1 MTWYNMSGRDQD
13 IVLSSRIRFA
23 RNLEG
28 YAFGNR
34 LSDSAAEEIID
45 KVGGV
50 LLENGFIRAS
60 LASPI
65 ETASYVEK
73 HYISREFAEKHTPH
87 ALLMNEPCGYA
98 VMLCEED
105 HMRLQCILPGLALEE
120 AYTSLCKL
128 DDLMDEKFAIAYDDT
143 LGYLTHCPTNLGTGM
158 RASVMMFLPGLVW
171 SKELPKIVPELKK
184 LGLTVRGVFG
194 EGSTGAGYSY
204 QVSNERT
211 LGVSEKQILDSVN
224 KRVLELCE
232 LELHARARML
242 EKQEMELRDKCLRAY
257 GTLCNCTL
265 LPIEELTTDM
275 VKIKLGIA
283 LGFFKVR
290 DMRDF
295 NDFLADMRPA
305 SFVIENELQ
314 HVTEKER
321 DACRAEIVGKVLPEL
336 VSRIR

>member
-158 RASVMMFLPGLVW
+158 RASVMMFLPALTMSGKISGLAAQL
-171 SKELPKIVPELKK
+171 SKIGLTMRGLYGEGTAAQGYIYQISNQITLGMTEEDTLKK
-184 LGLTVRGVFG
+184 LADVIAQIKESEHSVR
-194 EGSTGAGYSY
+194 ALI
-204 QVSNERT
+204 NEER
-211 LGVSEKQILDSVN
+211 N
-224 KRVLELCE
+224 PELIDRIC
-232 LELHARARML
+232 RA
-242 EKQEMELRDKCLRAY
+242 E
-257 GTLCNCTL
+257 GTLRHAFL
-265 LPIEELTTDM
+265 LSSAEFISLYANLR
-275 VKIKLGIA
+275 LGIA
-283 LGFFKVR
+283 LGVVKEIDYQTLDSLFISVMPATLMLSASANGEKAR
-290 DMRDF
+290 DILR
-295 NDFLADMRPA
+295 ARR
-305 SFVIENELQ
+305 I
-314 HVTEKER
+314 KEALTR
-321 DACRAEIVGKVLPEL
+321 
-336 VSRIR
+336 